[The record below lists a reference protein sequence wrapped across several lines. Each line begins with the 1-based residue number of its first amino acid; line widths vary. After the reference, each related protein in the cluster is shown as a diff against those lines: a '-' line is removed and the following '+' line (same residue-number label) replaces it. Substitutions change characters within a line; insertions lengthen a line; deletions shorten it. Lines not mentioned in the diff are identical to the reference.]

1 MCSTPTPCASHRCRG
16 DRSSVGLLGLSCAA
30 TTLNL
35 RGVVSIVKSDVVPGN
50 VDVAGRSG
58 GRIGHA
64 QIIPGF
70 YRRSTKTEKCPKRV
84 PLKLGILD
92 SFFLKV
98 TPCFYSQCFLNRV
111 NVLYTDIW
119 SS

>member
-64 QIIPGF
+64 QIIPALVSWAARASSKQQTTAEVWRFG
-70 YRRSTKTEKCPKRV
+70 STVEVFT
-84 PLKLGILD
+84 I
-92 SFFLKV
+92 F
-98 TPCFYSQCFLNRV
+98 
-111 NVLYTDIW
+111 
-119 SS
+119 